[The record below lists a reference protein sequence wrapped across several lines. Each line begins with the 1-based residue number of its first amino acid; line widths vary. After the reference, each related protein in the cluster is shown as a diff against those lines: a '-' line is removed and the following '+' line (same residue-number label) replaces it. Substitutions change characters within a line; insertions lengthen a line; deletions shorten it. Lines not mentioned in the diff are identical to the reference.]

1 MVYLFIEFN
10 KYYFLFPRNEFL
22 AVRNEDGG
30 FYLCQAMQNIHR
42 ASRRIRIRWLTQHPN
57 DEFTPD
63 FYDHTGKYISL
74 SLYTCIIKYHQTK
87 KRGCCLNITINSGRS
102 LFLLFSSS
110 DIMVN
115 VKHSL
120 NI

>member
-1 MVYLFIEFN
+1 MYLIS
-10 KYYFLFPRNEFL
+10 YRNEFL

-63 FYDHTGKYISL
+63 FYDHTG
-74 SLYTCIIKYHQTK
+74 
-87 KRGCCLNITINSGRS
+87 INS
-102 LFLLFSSS
+102 LFLFYLKL
-110 DIMVN
+110 IN
-115 VKHSL
+115 VQAKQMHGYL
-120 NI
+120 

>member
-1 MVYLFIEFN
+1 MRT
-10 KYYFLFPRNEFL
+10 RNEFL

-63 FYDHTGKYISL
+63 FYDHTGKHFIYN
-74 SLYTCIIKYHQTK
+74 K
-87 KRGCCLNITINSGRS
+87 KRNILN
-102 LFLLFSSS
+102 FVF
-110 DIMVN
+110 MVF
-115 VKHSL
+115 VCQISVTL
-120 NI
+120 IIRLPRILT

>member
-1 MVYLFIEFN
+1 M
-10 KYYFLFPRNEFL
+10 

-63 FYDHTGKYISL
+63 FYDHTGKHFGYCYYDNFDLVLTYI
-74 SLYTCIIKYHQTK
+74 C
-87 KRGCCLNITINSGRS
+87 
-102 LFLLFSSS
+102 
-110 DIMVN
+110 V
-115 VKHSL
+115 
-120 NI
+120 